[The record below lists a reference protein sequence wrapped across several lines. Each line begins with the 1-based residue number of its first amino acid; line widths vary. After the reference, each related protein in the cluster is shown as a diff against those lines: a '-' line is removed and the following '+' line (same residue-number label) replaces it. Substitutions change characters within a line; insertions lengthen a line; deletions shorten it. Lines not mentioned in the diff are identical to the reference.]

1 MRNTALLLALTFF
14 SPLVFADEK
23 SGNKLKVK
31 INHKFKDTESGK
43 KYEFQF
49 KYDTSELLQITESP
63 EGRNGIFLR
72 RDEVDKFKAIVEKM
86 LKFGDAVYKNQI
98 TGVEKVFEGEKAI
111 LPQQLKEST
120 DISISEDIETPFDKR
135 AVRIWWSAEI
145 GVSQWWDLR
154 ELEEIAKIFDEKQKE
169 VFKKY
174 DLLKALND

>member
-1 MRNTALLLALTFF
+1 MRTITILLALTFF

-43 KYEFQF
+43 NYEFQF
-49 KYDTSELLQITESP
+49 KYDTDELLHITNRAES
-63 EGRNGIFLR
+63 RDGIYLER
-72 RDEVDKFKAIVEKM
+72 HEVGKFKAIVEKM

-98 TGVEKVFEGEKAI
+98 TGVEKTFKGEKAI
-111 LPQQLKEST
+111 LPKRIGSST
-120 DISISEDIETPFDKR
+120 DISIKEDVKTPFTK
-135 AVRIWWSAEI
+135 
-145 GVSQWWDLR
+145 VSVIVYWHADTYQYWDLR